1 MQTAFDMEHPLSPAA
16 EQIARG
22 TLRLLGDHGF
32 AGVTEMTLANG
43 RRADIA
49 ALGAGGEI
57 SIIEVKSCLND
68 FRTDKK
74 WPDYRAYC
82 DRFYFAVG
90 HDFPQDVIP
99 VEVGLIIADGFGGT
113 ILREAPLEK
122 VAGAR
127 RKAMTLKFARLA
139 ATRLLRAV

>member
-1 MQTAFDMEHPLSPAA
+1 MQTAFDMEHPLNPAA
-16 EQIARG
+16 EQIAKG

-49 ALGAGGEI
+49 ALGTGGEI
-57 SIIEVKSCLND
+57 SIIEIKSCLND

-74 WPDYRAYC
+74 WRDYVAYC

-90 HDFPQDVIP
+90 HDFPQNVIP
-99 VEVGLIIADGFGGT
+99 AEVGLIIADGFGGA

-139 ATRLLRAV
+139 ATRLLRSG